1 MILAKINNKNRIFFH
16 VANLLIIISLIF
28 FLGFSI
34 LRRIYFFNVG
44 KHFVLKKKVEIID
57 PKTMQSMGYLDKG
70 VLIKTP
76 SFFDIDD
83 FNENIKFKVLI
94 LPDDF
99 ESGFLEKHKISN
111 EIQKYLIK
119 DYNSQNGK

>member
-1 MILAKINNKNRIFFH
+1 M
-16 VANLLIIISLIF
+16 
-28 FLGFSI
+28 
-34 LRRIYFFNVG
+34 
-44 KHFVLKKKVEIID
+44 LKKKVEIID

-83 FNENIKFKVLI
+83 FKENIKFKVLI